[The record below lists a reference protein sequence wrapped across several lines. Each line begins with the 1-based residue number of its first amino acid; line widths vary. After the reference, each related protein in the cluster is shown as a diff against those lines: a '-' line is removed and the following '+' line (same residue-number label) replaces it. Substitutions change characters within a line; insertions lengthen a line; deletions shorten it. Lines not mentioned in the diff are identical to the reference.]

1 MNNKLISGSK
11 LFLKKNSTTILTYAG
26 AAGVVATTAM
36 AIKATPKAMLILEQ
50 AKEEK
55 GEELTK
61 VETIQ
66 VALPI
71 YIPTLIVGASTLACI
86 FSINVLSK
94 RNQASITS
102 AYALLSSSYKEY
114 KEKVIELYG
123 EEAESLVVEEIA
135 KDNYEGNVPKEDD
148 GKVLF
153 YDEHSRRYFRST
165 VEIVQRAE
173 YEINRDLIMQ
183 DYATVNDFYKYLDL
197 PPIEG
202 GDKLG
207 WTTCINYDCYWQLW
221 IDFSHSRTVM
231 DDGTDCRIIRMLTE
245 PIVDFEDY
253 YEW

>member
-26 AAGVVATTAM
+26 AAGVIATTAM
-36 AIKATPKAMLILEQ
+36 AIQATPKAMQVLEQ
-50 AKEEK
+50 VKEEK
-55 GEELTK
+55 GEDLTK

-66 VALPI
+66 ATLPI
-71 YIPTLIVGASTLACI
+71 YIPTIVVGASTLACI

-114 KEKVIELYG
+114 KEKVVELYG
-123 EEAESLVVEEIA
+123 EEAESIVVEEIA
-135 KDNYEGNVPKEDD
+135 KDRYVAEDTPEDD
-148 GKVLF
+148 GKELF
-153 YDEHSRRYFRST
+153 YDEYSKRYFRAT
-165 VEIVQRAE
+165 VEKIQHAE
-173 YEINRDLIMQ
+173 YEINRDLIMM
-183 DYATVNDFYKYLDL
+183 DYATLNDFYKYLDL
-197 PPIEG
+197 DPIDG

-207 WTTCINYDCYWQLW
+207 WTTCINYECYWQMW

-245 PIVDFEDY
+245 PVVDFEEY